1 MMTLHWAPYTAAR
14 RDHGKWRPSLTNGWS
29 SAEQTEN
36 NRITIM
42 PLLDIRA
49 TKRQIAL
56 RHYSLFP
63 VKKNGSNKTTKE
75 LLEITRHERTRAGM
89 YML

>member
-1 MMTLHWAPYTAAR
+1 MMTLHWALCTAAR
-14 RDHGKWRPSLTNGWS
+14 RDHGKWL

-49 TKRQIAL
+49 TKHQTAL
-56 RHYSLFP
+56 
-63 VKKNGSNKTTKE
+63 
-75 LLEITRHERTRAGM
+75 
-89 YML
+89 